1 MTEPHSTAPEPPP
14 ESTSTGSKDPSTRS
28 QPHLRVTKLW
38 YATGP
43 LLVVLLVAVIV
54 AAIRPVPYFTISP
67 GSARAVEPL
76 VTITAHKG
84 DTKPPPIDP
93 ADKGDE
99 ELFFVTV
106 TVRKPAGIE
115 ALASLLDD
123 TVEIVPEQVI
133 VGTQSRADN
142 TRFNLSLMTS
152 SKDKAAKVALD
163 RAGFPVTVTT
173 TGAVIVDVGPDY
185 PAAKVLKPGD
195 TVIAADGQKIR
206 SAKDLVAV
214 IGKEVPGNKVRL
226 TIEGIGDGVRRTA
239 VVRLAARPEDRT
251 KPLLGVSLESRPSYD
266 FPFDVSIDS
275 GDVGGPSA
283 GLAFTLA
290 ILDRIT
296 PGDLTG
302 GKAVAVTGTIE
313 LDASIGPV
321 GGVTQKTE
329 AAINAGAKLFM
340 VPADEYADAVKA
352 ARGRIEIRRVTTLE
366 EALATLQNFGGDP
379 LPAAPTP
386 APEASVGG

>member
-1 MTEPHSTAPEPPP
+1 MTEPRSTTTDTAPE
-14 ESTSTGSKDPSTRS
+14 STPAGSNDPSTRPRPS
-28 QPHLRVTKLW
+28 PRIAKLW
-38 YATGP
+38 YVTGP
-43 LLVVLLVAVIV
+43 LLVALVVAVLV
-54 AAIRPVPYFTISP
+54 VAIRPVPYFTISP

-76 VTITAHKG
+76 VTITAHEG
-84 DTKPPPIDP
+84 GTKLPSIDP
-93 ADKGDE
+93 ANVDDG
-99 ELFFVTV
+99 LFFVTV
-106 TVRKPAGIE
+106 SVRKPAGIE
-115 ALASLLDD
+115 ALVSLLDD
-123 TVEIVPEQVI
+123 TVEIVPEKVI

-173 TGAVIVDVGPDY
+173 TGAVIVDIGPGY
-185 PAAKVLKPGD
+185 PAANVLKPGD
-195 TVIAADGQKIR
+195 TVVAADRQKIR

-214 IGKEVPGNKVRL
+214 IGKKKPGDKVRL

-239 VVRLAARPEDRT
+239 VARLAARPDDRT
-251 KPLLGVSLESRPSYD
+251 KPLLGVSLESRPKYD

-302 GKAVAVTGTIE
+302 DQPVAVTGTIE
-313 LDASIGPV
+313 LDATIGPV

-340 VPADEYADAVKA
+340 VPADEYEDAVKS

-366 EALATLQNFGGDP
+366 EALATLHDFGGDP
-379 LPAAPTP
+379 VPAAPTT
-386 APEASVGG
+386 APESSVGG